1 MAEDPHYYVAGY
13 SVEDDPYSQP
23 NGVLVNK
30 FGIENTRDLEEIEAE
45 SAALAIQELLKQPPP
60 AEFSVLTLRKI
71 HHDIF
76 CDTYPWAGEFR
87 MVDIAK
93 GDTFFEANANISAKL
108 DELFSAAKSKN
119 FFAGLSIDDFAQA
132 AGEFLVEL
140 NRIHPF
146 REGNGRTQR
155 TLLSQMAL
163 KAGYSIGWEGVSND
177 AMKRACVD
185 GLEDNSSTMK
195 RLLKVYLG
203 PAPEEMKKTWER
215 LADPAENGTSIVKGR
230 AKEAR
235 AKFSGEE
242 DTPTA
247 KNKKNS

>member
-23 NGVLVNK
+23 NGVLINN
-30 FGIENTRDLEEIEAE
+30 FGIDNTRDLEEIEAE

-60 AEFSVLTLRKI
+60 QEFSVLSLQKI
-71 HHDIF
+71 HYEIF
-76 CDTYPWAGEFR
+76 CDVYPWAGEFR
-87 MVDIAK
+87 KVDIAK
-93 GDTFFEANANISAKL
+93 GDTLFEANTSISSKL
-108 DELFSAAKSKN
+108 DELFAAAKSKN
-119 FFAGLSIDDFAQA
+119 FFSGLSQQDFAQA

-163 KAGYSIGWEGVSND
+163 RAGYSIGWEGISND

-185 GLEDNSSTMK
+185 GLEGNPSTMR
-195 RLLKVYLG
+195 RLLNVYLG
-203 PAPEEMKKTWER
+203 PAPEELKKTWER
-215 LADPAENGTSIVKGR
+215 LTDPTEDGVAMVKGR

-235 AKFSGEE
+235 AKYSDKQAEPE
-242 DTPTA
+242 
-247 KNKKNS
+247 KKSKKNS